1 MKKLLFIFFITFST
15 FISVSAQSNEAKK
28 IDEFTSLPCG
38 DLLARADAA
47 LVEATKIE
55 NSKIYLIYYEGDYS
69 NYKSELVNP
78 VRGDALN
85 FTKAI
90 SLYMTKW
97 RKFPRKRIVLIDGG
111 YMENYETEIWIVP
124 QSAEPPKPT
133 PTLEKKDVK
142 FRKGKPLPV
151 RDCEGY
157 YRSI

>member
-1 MKKLLFIFFITFST
+1 MRIILSLLFLFAFA
-15 FISVSAQSNEAKK
+15 ISVAAQTNEAQKL
-28 IDEFTSLPCG
+28 DEFTKLPCD

-47 LVEATKIE
+47 LTEASKIE
-55 NSKIYLIYYEGDYS
+55 NAKIYLIYYEGAYT
-69 NYKSELVNP
+69 NYKTEIVNP

-97 RKFPRKRIVLIDGG
+97 RKFPRERIVLVDGG
-111 YMENYETEIWIVP
+111 YMKNYETEIWIVP
-124 QSAEPPKPT
+124 PSAEPPRPT
-133 PTLEKKDVK
+133 PSLEKKDIK
-142 FRKGKPLPV
+142 FRKGKPVPV